1 MEKDTGKLLM
11 VIGILITL
19 AGFVWY
25 FAGDRLHWIGRLP
38 GDIRIEKENTRFY
51 FPLTTMLL
59 VSLLIN
65 LLIRLFRYIR

>member
-1 MEKDTGKLLM
+1 MLVGAL
-11 VIGILITL
+11 VTL
-19 AGFVWY
+19 AGAIWY
-25 FAGDRLHWIGRLP
+25 IAGDRLRWIGRLP
-38 GDIRIEKENTRFY
+38 GDLRIEKGNVRFY